1 MTQHLT
7 HRSSNPRT
15 TLTRAEDDYFGPR
28 RTGSSGMPDPE
39 RLAQNLAMRAVEV
52 LAGTRSLDQLN
63 MWITEDVAQEFL
75 LRRALHR
82 EKRAVAGERRTIP
95 HALGSSRISRPRDG
109 VVEAVVTIHSRVKSR
124 AVAVR
129 LESIDHRWRATAL
142 SVL

>member
-7 HRSSNPRT
+7 HRSTGDRT
-15 TLTRAEDDYFGPR
+15 VLSRVEQDLFGPQ
-28 RTGSSGMPDPE
+28 RTGTSGMPDPE
-39 RLAQNLAMRAVEV
+39 RLAQSLAMRAVEV

-63 MWITEDVAQEFL
+63 TWITEDVAREIS

-82 EKRAVAGERRTIP
+82 EKRAIAQDRRTVP
-95 HALGSSRISRPRDG
+95 HALGSSRISAPCDG